1 MGHRGSNSVVA
12 ERSTGRKTFSMVE
25 SKPFSLDD
33 VLLESLENE
42 MKTKDA
48 YNSGRLVIDQTDDI
62 ENNLNGLVDQIGFES
77 D

>member
-1 MGHRGSNSVVA
+1 MGHRGSNSIAA

-33 VLLESLENE
+33 ALLEQLEND

-48 YNSGRLVIDQTDDI
+48 YNSGKLVIYQTDDI
-62 ENNLNGLVDQIGFES
+62 ENNPNGLIDQIGFES